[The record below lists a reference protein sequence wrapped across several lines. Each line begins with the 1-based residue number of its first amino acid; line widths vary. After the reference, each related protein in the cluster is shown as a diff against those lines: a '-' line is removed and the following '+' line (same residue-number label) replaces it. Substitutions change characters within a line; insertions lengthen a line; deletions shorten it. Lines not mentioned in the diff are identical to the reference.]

1 MKGETPEQ
9 QWDRLQR
16 KYQEAVVT
24 SYPNP
29 ERIACPGLDIL
40 RELAARSA
48 RFEDLEEDSHWR
60 HVVHCA
66 PCYGVFLNLREVC
79 RIGGEA
85 KLDHEVR

>member
-16 KYQEAVVT
+16 KYQEAVVA

-29 ERIACPGLDIL
+29 ERIGCPGADVV

-48 RFEDLEEDSHWR
+48 RFEDLEEDLGWK
-60 HVVHCA
+60 HVIHCA
-66 PCYGVFLNLREVC
+66 PCCREFLDLRELC

-85 KLDHEVR
+85 KLHRG

>member
-1 MKGETPEQ
+1 MKGETPER

-16 KYQEAVVT
+16 KYQEAVEA
-24 SYPNP
+24 SHPNP
-29 ERIACPGLDIL
+29 ERIGCPGTDVV

-48 RFEDLEEDSHWR
+48 RFEDIEEDFQWT

-66 PCYGVFLNLREVC
+66 PCYREFLDLRELC
-79 RIGGEA
+79 RVGGEA